1 MEEQVKEEKKEK
13 KKKSKENAEVEA
25 LKQQVLDLQTK
36 LMYQQAELINYRKR
50 TDERIEDLLKYKNE
64 DLLEDLTDMIENMK
78 RAASVKV
85 ESDESK
91 KIQTGIM
98 MVNNQFNDILKKYGV
113 VEIEA
118 LGLPFD
124 PNYMEAM
131 MIENDKDKPDEIV
144 TAVLE
149 TGYKYKD
156 RVLKHAKVRV
166 NKNEEKKGND

>member
-64 DLLEDLTDMIENMK
+64 DLLEDLTGMIENMK

-98 MVNNQFNDILKKYGV
+98 MVNNQFNDILKKYSV

>member
-13 KKKSKENAEVEA
+13 KKKSKENAEVEV

-64 DLLEDLTDMIENMK
+64 DLLEDLTSMIENMK

-85 ESDESK
+85 ESEESK

-98 MVNNQFNDILKKYGV
+98 MVNDQFNDILKKYGV

>member
-25 LKQQVLDLQTK
+25 LKQQLLDLQTK

-50 TDERIEDLLKYKNE
+50 TDKRIEDLLKYKNE

-85 ESDESK
+85 ESEESK

-98 MVNNQFNDILKKYGV
+98 MVNSQFNDILKKYGV

>member
-25 LKQQVLDLQTK
+25 LKQQLLDLQTK

-85 ESDESK
+85 ESEESK

-98 MVNNQFNDILKKYGV
+98 MVNDQFNDILKKYGV

>member
-98 MVNNQFNDILKKYGV
+98 MVNSQFNDILKKYGV

>member
-13 KKKSKENAEVEA
+13 KKKSKENPEVEA

-98 MVNNQFNDILKKYGV
+98 MVNSQFNDILKKYGV